1 MIMAACKAVFFDI
14 DGTLVDSNT
23 LHVEAWRRAFA
34 DAGHDIGAEAIA
46 GQIGKGA
53 DNLVPAL
60 IPGTSDDDAEK
71 LGDAHGT
78 IFKGEYLEQVRAF
91 PQARE
96 LVQRV
101 HDSGRMVVLASSA
114 SAEELEHYQKLLGI
128 EDLVDVTT
136 TSDDVETTK
145 PAPDIFAVARDK
157 SDVPA
162 EAVVVVGD
170 APYDMEAAAKCGM
183 TRVAVRSGGFDDAT
197 LREAG
202 AQTIYDD
209 AAAILAD
216 FDGSPLAR

>member
-14 DGTLVDSNT
+14 DGTLVDSNA

-60 IPGTSDDDAEK
+60 IPGTSEEDAEK

-91 PQARE
+91 PQARD

-128 EDLVDVTT
+128 ENLVDVTT

-157 SDVPA
+157 ADVPA
-162 EAVVVVGD
+162 DAVIVVGD

-197 LREAG
+197 LSEAG

-216 FDGSPLAR
+216 FDASPLAR

>member
-1 MIMAACKAVFFDI
+1 MAACKAVFFDI
-14 DGTLVDSNT
+14 DGTLVDSNA

-60 IPGTSDDDAEK
+60 IPGTSEEDAEK

-78 IFKGEYLEQVRAF
+78 IFKGEYLKQVRAF

-114 SAEELEHYQKLLGI
+114 SKEELEHYQKLLGI

-145 PAPDIFAVARDK
+145 PAPDIFAMARDK
-157 SDVPA
+157 ADVPA
-162 EAVVVVGD
+162 DAVIVVGD

-183 TRVAVRSGGFDDAT
+183 TRVAVRSGGFDDTT

-202 AQTIYDD
+202 AQFIYDD
-209 AAAILAD
+209 AAALLAK

>member
-1 MIMAACKAVFFDI
+1 MAACKAVFFDI
-14 DGTLVDSNT
+14 DGTLVDSNAF
-23 LHVEAWRRAFA
+23 HVEAWRRAFA
-34 DAGHDIGAEAIA
+34 DAGHDIGAQAI
-46 GQIGKGA
+46 GTQIGKGS

-60 IPGTSDDDAEK
+60 IPGISDEDAEK
-71 LGDAHGT
+71 LGHAHGT
-78 IFKGEYLEQVRAF
+78 IFKGEYLEQVRPF

-101 HDSGRMVVLASSA
+101 HDSGRRVVLASSA

-128 EDLVDVTT
+128 EELVDVTT

-157 SDVPA
+157 AGVDA
-162 EAVVVVGD
+162 DAVVVVGD

-197 LREAG
+197 LRQAG
-202 AQTIYDD
+202 AETIYDA
-209 AAAILAD
+209 AAAILAG
-216 FDGSPLAR
+216 FDASPLAR

>member
-14 DGTLVDSNT
+14 DGTLVDSNA
-23 LHVEAWRRAFA
+23 LHIEAWRRVFA
-34 DAGHDIGAEAIA
+34 DAGHDIGPEAIA

-60 IPGTSDDDAEK
+60 IPGTSDEDAEK
-71 LGDAHGT
+71 LGDAHGS

-96 LVQRV
+96 LVRRV

-157 SDVPA
+157 ADVSA
-162 EAVVVVGD
+162 DAVVVVGD

-183 TRVAVRSGGFDDAT
+183 TRVAVRSGGFDDET
-197 LREAG
+197 LRKAG

-209 AAAILAD
+209 AAALLAD